1 MQRKN
6 IRHQSKDKDR
16 AKMLLHVSKLFPPS
30 RLHVAGVCMCGFLGH
45 LAAESELIA
54 VTGLAGSS

>member
-1 MQRKN
+1 
-6 IRHQSKDKDR
+6 
-16 AKMLLHVSKLFPPS
+16 MLVHVSKQFPLS
-30 RLHVAGVCMCGFLGH
+30 KSWKLQVFVCMCGFLGH